1 MHWLVL
7 VALLLAGAC
16 VVLLHLLRRQ
26 EWQDSRR
33 RFEAVLAAQEGAGWL
48 AESVREGEEE
58 KNSRVLQ
65 RLSRLQAVELDLRRA
80 GWSAPMARRVYFLA
94 AALAPVAGMLAAGIW
109 AAASGTGSDQVAA
122 AAFFGFG
129 TGYLL
134 PPRILRWQVQRRRK
148 ILQEEMLA
156 ILHLLRMLFD
166 AGLSLEHALRI
177 VSEQGRALVPQMAA
191 ELGVA
196 LVRINAGQDRAE
208 ALEEM
213 AAPLG
218 VPELDDT
225 VAILKQATRYGGSLR
240 DSLTRFT
247 LLIEERR
254 MTSLREYVSKLSAKM
269 TIVMVVFMFPALM
282 LFLAGPGFLAL
293 IRALMRAKP

>member
-1 MHWLVL
+1 MHWLLL

-16 VVLLHLLRRQ
+16 VVLLRLLRRQ

-33 RFEAVLAAQEGAGWL
+33 RFEEVLAAEEDAAWL
-48 AESVREGEEE
+48 AESFHAGEEE
-58 KNSRVLQ
+58 RKPRVLR
-65 RLSRLQAVELDLRRA
+65 RLSRLQAVELELRRA
-80 GWSAPMARRVYFLA
+80 GWSAPLARRIYFAA
-94 AALAPVAGMLAAGIW
+94 AALGPIAGMVAAGAW
-109 AAASGTGSDQVAA
+109 AVVSGADGNQVVAA
-122 AAFFGFG
+122 AFLGFG

-134 PPRILRWQVQRRRK
+134 PPRVLRWQVERRRK
-148 ILQEEMLA
+148 VLRDEMLA
-156 ILHLLRMLFD
+156 VLHLLRMLFD
-166 AGLSLEHALRI
+166 AGLSMEHALRI

-191 ELGVA
+191 ELGIA

-269 TIVMVVFMFPALM
+269 TIVMVVFMFPALT

-293 IRALMRAKP
+293 IRALMRVNS